1 MSSSSFEIEFPKYV
15 SYRKPDQEFYTK
27 VVRKESNTP
36 FSGLRRSDVFIYSM
50 SLGFITKRKTQFQKD
65 EKSNTLPAS
74 AFDGPMRWLMRALA
88 ASDTGSLEII
98 LDNNKVVEIAE
109 SYANTGI
116 DILKDLYRTQ
126 QQDNDD
132 RVYEEHLRD
141 HYETLQESMHN

>member
-15 SYRKPDQEFYTK
+15 SYRKPDQEFYND

-36 FSGLRRSDVFIYSM
+36 FSGLRRSHVFIYSM
-50 SLGFITKRKTQFQKD
+50 SLGFIAKRKTQFQKD
-65 EKSNTLPAS
+65 EKSNSLPAS

-88 ASDTGSLEII
+88 AADTGSLEII

-116 DILKDLYRTQ
+116 DILKDLYHRQ
-126 QQDNDD
+126 QQDDYD

-141 HYETLQESMHN
+141 YYETLQESMHN